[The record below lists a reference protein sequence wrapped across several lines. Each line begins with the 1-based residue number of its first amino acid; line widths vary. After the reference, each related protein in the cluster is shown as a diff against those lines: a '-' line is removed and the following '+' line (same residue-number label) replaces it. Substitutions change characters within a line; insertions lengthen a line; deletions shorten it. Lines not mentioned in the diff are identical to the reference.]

1 MKSKIIIVSQSLYQ
15 TLFWV
20 KIAQF
25 ITNKIALDI
34 IFVCFDYESEIF
46 LKNKN
51 FKFFNLNNI
60 KFSVTNS
67 NIQQIIKKY
76 KIKNIEEILFHH
88 INYYSNYSN
97 KKECYTNFFIYIN
110 CLEKIFEKSNKQN
123 TVFIQE
129 LGGFASNIACYFFSQ
144 HQNINN
150 FFVEPSFFLNHV
162 HFLKN
167 TFKCEPISNSLNSN
181 MDSFFNKY
189 LANVIENKQ
198 LNIPSK
204 DAAQFQNPIN
214 KIFNR
219 HNIKRFFLKIYY
231 KYFLKQRSEFNLPF
245 IYSLSVFKNY
255 ISYLRIKKL
264 YLKLSKLKNNKYI
277 YFPLHVPNDLA
288 LTLRARKYYN
298 QLNFIE
304 ELIAKTK
311 KFNIDIVIKEHPAR
325 IGAIN
330 ASKIL
335 NLKKKYENLK
345 ILKPWENTYNII
357 EKSMAR
363 CNN

>member
-1 MKSKIIIVSQSLYQ
+1 
-15 TLFWV
+15 
-20 KIAQF
+20 
-25 ITNKIALDI
+25 
-34 IFVCFDYESEIF
+34 
-46 LKNKN
+46 
-51 FKFFNLNNI
+51 
-60 KFSVTNS
+60 
-67 NIQQIIKKY
+67 
-76 KIKNIEEILFHH
+76 
-88 INYYSNYSN
+88 
-97 KKECYTNFFIYIN
+97 
-110 CLEKIFEKSNKQN
+110 
-123 TVFIQE
+123 
-129 LGGFASNIACYFFSQ
+129 
-144 HQNINN
+144 
-150 FFVEPSFFLNHV
+150 
-162 HFLKN
+162 
-167 TFKCEPISNSLNSN
+167 
-181 MDSFFNKY
+181 FNKY

-357 EKSMAR
+357 EKSIAVVTINSKTGFEAILMNKPLICLGESYYKNFEQLTPIEKLFNDFKMNKYSDADIKQFFKR
-363 CNN
+363 IYQNSFEGELYNLHEKNISKFSTSLINLSKNFFN